1 MSIRSIAVVAKRRAG
16 VGGREW
22 VGDDMLECVLH
33 ELSRDVDNCAHVDR
47 LDRSLDR
54 MPSCLAA
61 FLVFFAILAKGLEVS
76 PNGIFFILFVCG
88 DLTIMFGLPQTHQ

>member
-1 MSIRSIAVVAKRRAG
+1 
-16 VGGREW
+16 
-22 VGDDMLECVLH
+22 MLECVLH